1 MSRPPSDD
9 EIVEMLKAAD
19 TVPEPSPLFWEHAA
33 RRVRAAVDAEPP
45 RRSAWFG
52 RLAWTGGGLV
62 AALVATLLVLQPRPS
77 HVPPTAVALSPAPAV
92 NDVTGLDEDSWTFV
106 ASLGGDLD
114 VDAAAR
120 AGLLAPGELTD
131 RAMQAL
137 DADERGEL
145 AILLH
150 QALEGPEI

>member
-1 MSRPPSDD
+1 MSRHLSDD

-33 RRVRAAVDAEPP
+33 RRVRAAVDVEPP
-45 RRSAWFG
+45 RGSPWFG

-62 AALVATLLVLQPRPS
+62 AALVAGLIVQPRSP
-77 HVPPTAVALSPAPAV
+77 HVPPTAVAVSPAPAV
-92 NDVTGLDEDSWTFV
+92 NEVTGLDEDSWTFV

-120 AGLLAPGELTD
+120 AGLLAPGEATD
-131 RAMQAL
+131 RAMQAM
-137 DADERGEL
+137 DAEERAEV

-150 QALEGPEI
+150 HALEGPEI